1 MVSTPALHQ
10 GLELFRANWP
20 HRFPD
25 HDTYT
30 RLMALYALGC
40 EDLTDEEWLAACV
53 AAVKSSSHM
62 PTPADLNGR
71 ARPPAPPTPIRDPE
85 LDYRPV
91 NEVGRGWRGETV
103 RLLPPAAV
111 RTAEE
116 RDAEWEDG
124 KAALLTKWSAMDE
137 AAKTNP
143 VPGPGRA
150 ALNRL
155 TRRRKPRPADY
166 AERGIA
172 DMHLDSIAADLAEHR
187 ARAIEEGNAAWAQ
200 SLRRQANRR
209 GR

>member
-53 AAVKSSSHM
+53 AAVKSASHM
-62 PTPADLNGR
+62 PTPADLNAR

-103 RLLPPAAV
+103 RLLPPAAE

-116 RDAEWEDG
+116 RQAEWDRL
-124 KAALLTKWSAMDE
+124 KAELRCKWNAMDE
-137 AAKTNP
+137 RAKTNP
-143 VPGPGRA
+143 TPGPGMSAIARRA
-150 ALNRL
+150 HK
-155 TRRRKPRPADY
+155 RRPKPADY
-166 AERGIA
+166 RERGLA
-172 DMHLDSIAADLAEHR
+172 DMHLAGVRAGMAEGADRWLEM
-187 ARAIEEGNAAWAQ
+187 
-200 SLRRQANRR
+200 RREQR
-209 GR
+209 GDVH